1 MPTETIHY
9 WRPQDLPGLEVMTV
23 HHSTRIWRTMHD
35 QYVFCAVLA
44 GGGLWRYRGVVHASG
59 PGSTRLL
66 EPGEVHRDLE
76 LCGPTSHVALFIAP
90 ALVTTLAEALGLAP
104 GPYAATTDDPA
115 CFAALRRWADPLA
128 PTDDVAA
135 TLHASLRT
143 VLLRTAADRSVPDP
157 GARQRASTAVRR
169 ARALLH
175 DRFDEPLA
183 LAEVAGAS
191 GLTKP
196 HLVRAFHAEVG
207 LPPIEYLMHLRV
219 ARAREGLRAG
229 HSPAAAALACGFC
242 DQSHLTRWFKK
253 VVGVT
258 PGQYAQPHPSRTG
271 PARGVL
277 RP

>member
-1 MPTETIHY
+1 MPAETIHY
-9 WRPQDLPGLEVMTV
+9 WRPPGLQGLEVMTV
-23 HHSTRIWRTMHD
+23 HHSTRIWRTVHD

-44 GGGLWRYRGVVHASG
+44 GGGRWRYRGAVHESG

-66 EPGEVHRDLE
+66 EPGEVHQDLQ
-76 LCGPTSHVALFIAP
+76 LCGPTSHVALFVAP
-90 ALVTTLAEALGLAP
+90 SLVTALADELGLVP
-104 GPYAATTDDPA
+104 GPYAAVTDDPA
-115 CFAALRRWADPLA
+115 CFAALGRWAEPPPPA
-128 PTDDVAA
+128 DDVAA
-135 TLHASLRT
+135 ALRASLQT
-143 VLLRTAADRSVPDP
+143 VLLRTAAGRTDAGP

-183 LAEVAGAS
+183 LDEVAGAS

-196 HLVRAFHAEVG
+196 HLVRTFHAEVG

-258 PGQYAQPHPSRTG
+258 PGQYAR
-271 PARGVL
+271 
-277 RP
+277 RPT